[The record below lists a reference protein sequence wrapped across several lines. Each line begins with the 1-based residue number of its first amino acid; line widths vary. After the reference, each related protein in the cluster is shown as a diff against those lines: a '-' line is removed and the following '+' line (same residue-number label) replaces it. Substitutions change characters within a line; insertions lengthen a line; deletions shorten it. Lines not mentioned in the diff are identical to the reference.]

1 MFIKVFTSVNAFI
14 MVNVDHIVYIN
25 PGTPNRGCSLILAT
39 GIRLN
44 SIEDYDKLLEQLE
57 KHTSVKKS
65 KKK

>member
-1 MFIKVFTSVNAFI
+1 MFIKVYTSANAFI

-44 SIEDYDKLLEQLE
+44 SVEDYDKLLEQLE
-57 KHTSVKKS
+57 KSTTNKKN